1 MRTRGF
7 EKVSVLEFKKRAGQL
22 SLSPERL
29 YNDIVLPTRA
39 SLGSAGYDFYVITKF
54 VIKPGETKVI
64 PTGIKVYMDFDE
76 YLGIYI
82 RSSLALKHGIVLTNN
97 VGIIDSD
104 YYNNR
109 DNEGHIMI
117 SITNTSDKPY
127 DFEKG
132 DKIAQG
138 IFQKYYIIDEDVV
151 VGKRKGGIGSS
162 GK

>member
-64 PTGIKVYMDFDE
+64 PTGIKAYMDFDE

-109 DNEGHIMI
+109 DNEGHII
-117 SITNTSDKPY
+117 CALVNR
-127 DFEKG
+127 G
-132 DKIAQG
+132 DKDICINAGDRFVQG
-138 IFQKYYIIDEDVV
+138 IFERYFLAEEEENTNI
-151 VGKRKGGIGSS
+151 RRGGFGSTN
-162 GK
+162 